1 MKIRKKDRKAAAQTS
16 SLPKHILV
24 SKQTLLQCIGLHAHC
39 TAFEF
44 QQVGFSRLAA
54 GEIVSI
60 DDNREIKDSLYCV
73 GFQQAG
79 SRTYWVLSSKDPYT
93 YIYIYTCDMLCW
105 TLNPK
110 AGRQGPEHASK
121 H

>member
-1 MKIRKKDRKAAAQTS
+1 MKIRKKDSKAAVQTS

-54 GEIVSI
+54 GFIVLHWVSA
-60 DDNREIKDSLYCV
+60 
-73 GFQQAG
+73 GWQQDILG
-79 SRTYWVLSSKDPYT
+79 IVL
-93 YIYIYTCDMLCW
+93 
-105 TLNPK
+105 
-110 AGRQGPEHASK
+110 
-121 H
+121 